1 MRCFFIQLINFLHQ
15 FAFYNK
21 IGNRKSKFELKNTTG
36 VDEKDEITLY
46 IRGRMLCSMDAMW
59 RIFGFQNYPAPQPSV
74 IHIKP
79 KLPSQL
85 IAIQSEQKLCDLLV
99 YLERPQTA
107 QFSELKFT
115 EFFQEWKYGYKIPTK
130 HS

>member
-1 MRCFFIQLINFLHQ
+1 
-15 FAFYNK
+15 
-21 IGNRKSKFELKNTTG
+21 
-36 VDEKDEITLY
+36 
-46 IRGRMLCSMDAMW
+46 MDAMW

-85 IAIQSEQKLCDLLV
+85 IEIQSEQKLCDLLV

-130 HS
+130 HSSKELNQPNGDVHSIPTRFVKPLYIFRRDKPNEVIVRMSTS